1 VIAAVRH
8 PWLALAN
15 GTKEQLVSEPTVL
28 QQAPTEEERT
38 RARAALAS
46 PADSIDVRLVA
57 PDGSFILYLLSRN
70 VTEVPDPDAG
80 TVFHFD
86 PALAV
91 WDRVRDA
98 WRWETHVAPPEYTL
112 VYVAECGNFTLSF
125 DGTGLFV
132 KPGSY
137 PTSTQ
142 LYDVATG
149 ELRASRPGDYPPASA

>member
-1 VIAAVRH
+1 MARSRD
-8 PWLALAN
+8 
-15 GTKEQLVSEPTVL
+15 GTQGQLVSESKVL

-38 RARAALAS
+38 RARAALS
-46 PADSIDVRLVA
+46 TPASIDVRLVA
-57 PDGSFILYLLSRN
+57 PDGSFVLYVLSRN

-80 TVFHFD
+80 TVVHFD
-86 PALAV
+86 PALAL

-98 WRWETHVAPPEYTL
+98 WRWETDVAPPEYTL
-112 VYVAECGNFTLSF
+112 VYIAECGNFTLSF

-137 PTSTQ
+137 PTSTR

-149 ELRASRPGDYPPASA
+149 KLRAPRPGDHPSASA